1 MPNITLADVG
11 NALGKSLNNFAGY
24 SAKAAARANGVSAA
38 AQNAQGQFNQQSANI
53 ANGLGTNRILDQY
66 NFNSA
71 QAQQAN
77 AFSQSMWDASAAYNN
92 EMWEKTAAWNEQ
104 MMKMQMQFNH
114 DEAQLNRD
122 WQQKMAET
130 NYQRAVEDMRKAG
143 INPILA
149 SGGVSVGSGG
159 GSAASVGGTSMS
171 PSSISPMSGQAAS
184 GGLLNGLAASEGN
197 YSGQMEYMSGI
208 LGLIA
213 AGMSGISTA
222 FKAFGEMGMGE
233 AATNL
238 IEKIFESAGTA
249 SGATVKGDY
258 GKYQKAREAERKYW
272 EEQYKNRKQ

>member
-1 MPNITLADVG
+1 MPNPSLSQVG
-11 NALGKSLNNFAGY
+11 NSIGRALNEFAGY

-66 NFNSA
+66 GFNSA

-77 AFSQSMWDASAAYNN
+77 AFTQSMWDASAAYNT
-92 EMWEKTAAWNEQ
+92 EMWEKTAAWNEK
-104 MMKMQMQFNH
+104 MMQMQMDFNH
-114 DEAQLNRD
+114 NEAQLNRD

-130 NYQRAVEDMRKAG
+130 NYQRAVEDMKKAG

-184 GGLLNGLAASEGN
+184 GGLLNGLSASEGN
-197 YSGQMEYMSGI
+197 YNGQMEYMGGI
-208 LGLIA
+208 LGLVA
-213 AGMSGISTA
+213 AGMAGLSSA
-222 FKAFGEMGMGE
+222 FKSFGELGVGKE
-233 AATNL
+233 IADALKDGLGLKEIKPKISDYKRQGKKFNNNITKAQDR
-238 IEKIFESAGTA
+238 IKEK
-249 SGATVKGDY
+249 
-258 GKYQKAREAERKYW
+258 Q
-272 EEQYKNRKQ
+272 

>member
-1 MPNITLADVG
+1 MPNPSLSQVG
-11 NALGKSLNNFAGY
+11 NSIGRALNEFAGY

-66 NFNSA
+66 GFNSA

-77 AFSQSMWDASAAYNN
+77 AFTQSMWDASAAYNN
-92 EMWEKTAAWNEQ
+92 EMWEKTAAWNEK
-104 MMKMQMQFNH
+104 MMQMQMDFNH
-114 DEAQLNRD
+114 NEAQLNRD

-130 NYQRAVEDMRKAG
+130 NYQRAVDDMRKAG

-184 GGLLNGLAASEGN
+184 GGLLNGLSASEGN
-197 YSGQMEYMSGI
+197 YSGQMEYMGGI
-208 LGLIA
+208 LGLVA
-213 AGMSGISTA
+213 AGMAGLSSA
-222 FKAFGEMGMGE
+222 FKSFGELGVGKE
-233 AATNL
+233 IADAL
-238 IEKIFESAGTA
+238 KDGLGLKE
-249 SGATVKGDY
+249 VKPEISDY
-258 GKYQKAREAERKYW
+258 KRQGKKFNNNITKGQDRIKER
-272 EEQYKNRKQ
+272 Q